1 MSDYQHMFYLTRTV
15 AVNAVIF
22 YHPKIR
28 HTVKNLYCGVVN
40 GFTLKLPVDLFQPKT
55 DLFSTR
61 ALI

>member
-40 GFTLKLPVDLFQPKT
+40 GFTLKLPVVILVVLREFV
-55 DLFSTR
+55 SC
-61 ALI
+61 